1 MDEHGQQLILDDKFM
16 GVKEPMWD
24 LPKEQ
29 PWHRA
34 AAWMF
39 GEGATRKE
47 VARVLEKSEPAVQ
60 NLFRQTWF
68 QKQLSTIMQE
78 KGNKDGVME
87 RLRGEMFNSVETLVD
102 LRDNPR
108 VSSATRLASATQI
121 LDRTMGKPVQ
131 RIEATQLTTSED
143 PCAEVERLE
152 QEVTR
157 MHRDNG
163 AAVIAAGETGGGTG
177 GIGGVA
183 GNGHSEAHNA

>member
-1 MDEHGQQLILDDKFM
+1 MSESEYHEPPPQLILDDKFM
-16 GVKEPMWD
+16 GVKEPMWE
-24 LPKEQ
+24 LPREQ

-47 VARVLEKSEPAVQ
+47 VAQILGKSEPAVQ

-102 LRDNPR
+102 LRDNPK

-131 RIEATQLTTSED
+131 RIEATQMATSED
-143 PCAEVERLE
+143 PCAEAERLE
-152 QEVTR
+152 QEVIR

-163 AAVIAAGETGGGTG
+163 ATVIAAGETGGGVT
-177 GIGGVA
+177 
-183 GNGHSEAHNA
+183 GNGHQEAHNA